1 MSQHLGKP
9 RRGGVRFFGNDR
21 GDQRTIGRHGLV
33 DALALDLKRPI
44 PVKVVAILAAGG
56 GRD

>member
-1 MSQHLGKP
+1 LGKP
-9 RRGGVRFFGNDR
+9 RHGEARFLGNDH

-33 DALALDLKRPI
+33 DALALDLKCLI
-44 PVKVVAILAAGG
+44 PVKVVVILAAGG

>member
-1 MSQHLGKP
+1 LGKP
-9 RRGGVRFFGNDR
+9 RRGRVRFFGNDR

-33 DALALDLKRPI
+33 DALALDLKCLI